1 MIFVYT
7 CELLGMAVAYS
18 TTWKLDEHGPD
29 GNPILAERFT
39 QILLPI
45 MEMADK
51 QGESVDNRVKEVFQ
65 VLGFEHSSFFHVCSD
80 GGVEVTGNSR
90 EHGEGPKGM
99 FYRSFYPVGCKWTW
113 CLKHLL
119 NIVYSITE
127 LTDIYK
133 NLDTISRFLRVA
145 NRFNKLKEHMLHGIV
160 RCPLGLNNARF
171 THRTNIAYF
180 LEPEMQMSL
189 HQTFLFCLLIDVPW
203 WKRVFIWFLSM
214 GFNLYCAFTVLT
226 HVKLSARPYVRKH
239 TKSPE
244 IVFFKRTRVVNPR
257 FLERRVL
264 ILKHDDN
271 EDATR

>member
-1 MIFVYT
+1 MIFVYPG
-7 CELLGMAVAYS
+7 ELLGMAVAYS
-18 TTWKLDEHGPD
+18 TTWTLDEHGPD
-29 GNPILAERFT
+29 GNPILVERFT

-65 VLGFEHSSFFHVCSD
+65 VLGLEHSSFYHVCSD

-119 NIVYSITE
+119 NIVYSKTQ

-133 NLDTISRFLRVA
+133 NLDTVSRFLRVA
-145 NRFNKLKEHMLHGIV
+145 NRFNKLKEHML
-160 RCPLGLNNARF
+160 
-171 THRTNIAYF
+171 
-180 LEPEMQMSL
+180 
-189 HQTFLFCLLIDVPW
+189 
-203 WKRVFIWFLSM
+203 
-214 GFNLYCAFTVLT
+214 
-226 HVKLSARPYVRKH
+226 
-239 TKSPE
+239 
-244 IVFFKRTRVVNPR
+244 
-257 FLERRVL
+257 L
-264 ILKHDDN
+264 ILKHDDD